1 MNDAQPARAQTPAE
15 AADPAAANGRTYS
28 LTVTLAACFGTLTF
42 VAVLAVLFIALSSA
56 GRNTIELTRD
66 KATLAVD
73 DVVRRVQNHL
83 APARAQLSYLGA
95 RMVAG
100 TLRTD
105 DPNFARDLSISL
117 AAAPQIAGVA
127 FISRTGQLLGVERA
141 SETIKV
147 RREDLSKQPL
157 AMAAIAAAGQRRN
170 VYWGPPVWRQSSHT
184 TVLNLR
190 QPIHVDGAYQGMLVA
205 VVTIGDLSDYLR
217 RIADSSGGTPF
228 ILYDGD
234 YVLAHPGLTSGFPGR
249 SSKAPLPSVKDYGN
263 AVLLAIA
270 DPRQRHPMA
279 IKLAAP
285 YGNFAVEIGDE
296 DHLVFYRDVTT
307 FGPKTWRIGL
317 HVTQESVGAQVR
329 RLIMAGVAGLIA
341 MVLAV
346 LAAVWLGRRVARPVI
361 RIAGAAE
368 RIASFR
374 LDDVP
379 ALPPSRIQELDTQ
392 ARAFNAMVRG
402 LRWFEA
408 YVPKRLVERLMSGG
422 QAGAL
427 PSVERDLTIMFTD
440 IAGYT
445 GMSEGRDAD
454 EVAAFLN
461 EHFALIAGC
470 IEAED
475 GTVDKFIGDSVM
487 AFWGAPDKQKNRAI
501 RACRAAL
508 AIRRAITDD
517 NKARRAAGKPPV
529 RMRIGL
535 HSGPVTVGNI
545 GAPDRL
551 NYTIVGDAVNVASRI
566 EGQGR
571 EHAREGE
578 DVTILL
584 SGETRQD
591 LDASFETERV
601 GEVAVRG
608 RTAPVELYRLVSG
621 QTGPGTAAPSDPEK

>member
-1 MNDAQPARAQTPAE
+1 MTDDQARPPTTADQPPK
-15 AADPAAANGRTYS
+15 NGRTYS

-42 VAVLAVLFIALSSA
+42 VAVLAVLSIALSSA
-56 GRNTIELTRD
+56 GRNTVELTRE

-73 DVVRRVQNHL
+73 DVVRRVENHL

-95 RMVAG
+95 RMSAG
-100 TLRTD
+100 TLSVD
-105 DPNFARDLSISL
+105 DPAFTRDLAASL

-127 FISRTGQLLGVERA
+127 FINAQGKLFGVGRYGEA
-141 SETIKV
+141 V
-147 RREDLSKQPL
+147 RVEREDLSGQPL
-157 AMAAIAAAGQRRN
+157 AMAAMAAASKRRN
-170 VYWGPPVWRQSSHT
+170 AYWGPPIWRRSSQST
-184 TVLNLR
+184 ILNLR
-190 QPIHVDGAYQGMLVA
+190 LPIYKDDAFQGILVT
-205 VVTIGDLSDYLR
+205 VVTIGELSDYLR

-234 YVLAHPGLTSGFPGR
+234 KVLAHPGLTSDFSGR
-249 SSKAPLPSVKDYGN
+249 SPMAPLPSVKDYAN
-263 AVLLAIA
+263 AILQAIA
-270 DPRQRHPMA
+270 DPRQQQRMA
-279 IKLAAP
+279 INLRPP
-285 YGNFAVEIGDE
+285 YGNFAIKIGDE
-296 DHLVFYRDVTT
+296 EHLVFYRDMTT
-307 FGPKTWRIGL
+307 FGPKPWRIGL

-329 RLIMAGVAGLIA
+329 RLIMAALAGLAA
-341 MVLAV
+341 MILSV
-346 LAAVWLGRRVARPVI
+346 LAAIWLGRRVARPVI

-368 RIASFR
+368 QIAAFK
-374 LDDVP
+374 LDEVP
-379 ALPPSRIQELDTQ
+379 ALPPSRIRELDTQ
-392 ARAFNAMVRG
+392 ARAFNAMLGG

-461 EHFALIAGC
+461 DHFGRIAAC

-501 RACRAAL
+501 RACHAAL
-508 AIRRAITDD
+508 AIRRAVEE
-517 NKARRAAGKPPV
+517 NNVVRVAAGKPPI

-535 HSGPVTVGNI
+535 HSGTVTVGNI
-545 GAPDRL
+545 GAPGRL

-566 EGQGR
+566 ESQGR
-571 EHAREGE
+571 DYARDDET
-578 DVTILL
+578 VTILI

-591 LDASFETERV
+591 LDASFKTERV
-601 GEVAVRG
+601 GEASVRG
-608 RTAPVELYRLVSG
+608 RTAPVELYRLM
-621 QTGPGTAAPSDPEK
+621 